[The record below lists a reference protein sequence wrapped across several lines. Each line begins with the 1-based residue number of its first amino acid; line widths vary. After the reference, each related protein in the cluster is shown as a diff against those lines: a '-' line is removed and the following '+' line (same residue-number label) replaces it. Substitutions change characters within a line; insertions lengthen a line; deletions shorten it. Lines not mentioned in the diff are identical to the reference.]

1 MMTRCLRPILGWVF
15 LGAAVAV
22 VTVARPAAAQQQIGY
37 VDSQYILERMSEYK
51 TVQQKLDR
59 LEQQWEA
66 EIEKM
71 QQRVDTLFQE
81 YQARELLYTE
91 EERKQ
96 KREEIM
102 RQEERIRQF
111 RKNHFGPE
119 GELYRRQEQLMRP
132 LQERILQ
139 AIDEVA
145 RSGGYDY
152 VFDKSGDF
160 LFLFARDEHDVSQ
173 QVLEELGIDPEE
185 RQQSGGSSPSN

>member
-1 MMTRCLRPILGWVF
+1 MIQRITIF
-15 LGAAVAV
+15 LGCILLGGFVILSPDHV
-22 VTVARPAAAQQQIGY
+22 QAQQKIGY
-37 VDSQYILERMSEYK
+37 VDSQYILEQMPEYA

-59 LEQQWEA
+59 LEKQWEA
-66 EIEKM
+66 ELQKM
-71 QQRVDTLFQE
+71 QDEVDTMFQE

-96 KREEIM
+96 KREQIMQKEQEIE
-102 RQEERIRQF
+102 QY

-132 LQERILQ
+132 IQERILQ

-145 RSGGYDY
+145 RSEGYDY

-160 LFLFARDEHDVSQ
+160 LFLFAREEHNVSER
-173 QVLEELGIDPEE
+173 VLEELGIDTEE
-185 RQQSGGSSPSN
+185 REQAGE